1 MQSQCQSRI
10 TSARALGFPDIIR
23 GNPGPTDQRAQRH
36 GNWATASRY
45 FVHATSIGSFSESLL
60 KLSKAKVQERERER
74 ERERE
79 AHGFRRPMEICA
91 HHPLRVI
98 CPPARAALG
107 RQIAAGVAR
116 TGKELPSNL
125 LFSRP
130 SLSLSLSLSITLS
143 LSFSSGERGRMR
155 RAFPRR
161 RSRET
166 ISRRGRFRSERARAR
181 DIRRRVGEG
190 KEGGGDTR
198 ARKSSPG
205 HRVYLVIPTA
215 GYIPRTRA
223 PAGSTLSDL
232 YSRPLVPLPPIA
244 RPPLGGVSRE
254 RGLPFSSVSAGR
266 LRAGCGTSAINLS
279 RHAIIFVPG
288 AGVYARGK
296 GGRAERGR
304 ARARPCA
311 CARTAR
317 DSRARDN
324 DNTGWA
330 PRVCTRPRKRARST
344 RVSIAMAWISRR
356 RSHASGQARE
366 LFPGGGEGG
375 GMVVTI
381 LERRKEGS
389 LGKALDDISVCFT

>member
-130 SLSLSLSLSITLS
+130 SLSLSLSLYHALALFLFWRTRSHAASIS
-143 LSFSSGERGRMR
+143 AP
-155 RAFPRR
+155 AFPRDDL
-161 RSRET
+161 SPWP
-166 ISRRGRFRSERARAR
+166 ISIRARAR
-181 DIRRRVGEG
+181 
-190 KEGGGDTR
+190 
-198 ARKSSPG
+198 ARHSSPG
-205 HRVYLVIPTA
+205 WR
-215 GYIPRTRA
+215 
-223 PAGSTLSDL
+223 
-232 YSRPLVPLPPIA
+232 
-244 RPPLGGVSRE
+244 
-254 RGLPFSSVSAGR
+254 
-266 LRAGCGTSAINLS
+266 
-279 RHAIIFVPG
+279 
-288 AGVYARGK
+288 
-296 GGRAERGR
+296 
-304 ARARPCA
+304 
-311 CARTAR
+311 
-317 DSRARDN
+317 
-324 DNTGWA
+324 
-330 PRVCTRPRKRARST
+330 
-344 RVSIAMAWISRR
+344 
-356 RSHASGQARE
+356 
-366 LFPGGGEGG
+366 GEGG
-375 GMVVTI
+375 GRGHARSEIVPGAPRI
-381 LERRKEGS
+381 SRYPDRRIYPPYASARRIYS
-389 LGKALDDISVCFT
+389 LGSIFSPPRPPPPPSPIRPSAASRASGGSRFPP